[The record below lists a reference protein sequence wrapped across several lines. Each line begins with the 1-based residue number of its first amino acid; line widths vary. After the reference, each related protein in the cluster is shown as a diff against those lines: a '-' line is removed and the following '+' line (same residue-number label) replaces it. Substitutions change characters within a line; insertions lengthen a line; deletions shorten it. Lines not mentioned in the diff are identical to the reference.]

1 MYSSAISIWS
11 SYGTIA
17 FRFKIYCC
25 RFISLVADKRFE
37 RAIEFRWFWCMIVR
51 ITIPVRSDF
60 FSPLPCYISILS
72 FQLQILSGA
81 VLGKLFGLLPFV
93 SQSLFSFLCHV
104 RNILFPCSLPFD
116 WRVLISN
123 TFKKPSSIIIL
134 IVSITKFVTVIG
146 SPHTY
151 LSSNWRAITWVS
163 NYRCPIWT
171 FCNWILV
178 IGYLI
183 VDGFLRNVFYS
194 FQDLGK
200 ALQTFSLKR
209 NSQNTFLIPKFVIDT
224 IKVIP

>member
-1 MYSSAISIWS
+1 MVLIYDRPHYYTSTLGFLFSAPVLYLDAFFSAPDSQRCGPWQ
-11 SYGTIA
+11 A
-17 FRFKIYCC
+17 FR
-25 RFISLVADKRFE
+25 L
-37 RAIEFRWFWCMIVR
+37 
-51 ITIPVRSDF
+51 T
-60 FSPLPCYISILS
+60 S
-72 FQLQILSGA
+72 FCLT
-81 VLGKLFGLLPFV
+81 KP
-93 SQSLFSFLCHV
+93 
-104 RNILFPCSLPFD
+104 LFPCSLPFD